1 MTGPRELKAHGLS
14 FSYGRQ
20 SVLSGVSFS
29 LGVGA
34 HVLLG
39 RNGAGKTTLI
49 RLLAGAAT
57 AADGTIRL
65 GEDLLDLRTRSGR
78 ALLRHVGWLPQDFGY
93 PPHMKV
99 ADFVSY
105 AAWLKEV
112 PNARLASRVEA
123 ALEAAD
129 MIEHARRPLSALS
142 GGQLRRAGLAAA
154 TVAEPEVLILDEPTA
169 GLDPE
174 QRDGFHGLIRELRKT
189 KVVVIATHL
198 LEDVEALAE
207 HVVVIDAGAILW
219 TGTADELA
227 STTDGPGGLQGL
239 RRGFRAVLGTT
250 Q

>member
-1 MTGPRELKAHGLS
+1 MTGPRKLKAHGLS
-14 FSYGRQ
+14 FSYGRHP
-20 SVLSGVSFS
+20 VLSGVSFS
-29 LGVGA
+29 LGAGA
-34 HVLLG
+34 HVVLG

-57 AADGTIRL
+57 AAGGTIKL

-78 ALLRHVGWLPQDFGY
+78 ALLRHIGWLPQEFGY

-99 ADFVSY
+99 VDFVAY

-112 PNARLASRVEA
+112 PKEQLVSRVEA

-129 MIEHARRPLSALS
+129 MTEQARRPLSALS

-154 TVAEPEVLILDEPTA
+154 TVADPEVLILDEPTA

-174 QRDGFHGLIRELRKT
+174 QRDGFHRLILELRKT
-189 KVVVIATHL
+189 KVVLIATHL

-207 HVVVIDAGAILW
+207 HVMVIDAGAILW
-219 TGTADELA
+219 TGTTDELA
-227 STTDGPGGLQGL
+227 STSDGPGGLQGL
-239 RRGFRAVLGTT
+239 RQGFRAVLGAA